1 MYTLRTTLHF
11 TMLAVLAGAAASCA
25 DSPAAPPAAVQPALL
40 ARSTDVSPLECPAAP
55 ATSSTTTIGALGGVL
70 EAGGHRVIIPANAV
84 LMPTRFTM
92 TVPASRYVEVDVKA
106 AGLEHFEFLQ
116 PVVLSLSYARCTRA
130 DIDRGNLRI
139 YYVDSGTREILEDKG
154 GVDNKL
160 TRTVTTATDHFSGYL
175 IGQGRSGDSG
185 GDGSN

>member
-1 MYTLRTTLHF
+1 MYTLRTTLRF
-11 TMLAVLAGAAASCA
+11 ALLATLAGAAASCA
-25 DSPAAPPAAVQPALL
+25 DSPAALPAPGAPASL
-40 ARSTDVSPLECPAAP
+40 ARFSGAAPLECPVST
-55 ATSSTTTIGALGGVL
+55 ATSATATIGAHGGIL

-84 LMPTRFTM
+84 LFPTRFTM

-116 PVVLSLSYARCTRA
+116 PVVMSLSYARCTRT
-130 DIDRGNLRI
+130 DIDRESLRI
-139 YYVDSGTREILEDKG
+139 YYVDSQTREILEDKG

-160 TRTVTTATDHFSGYL
+160 TRTVTTVTDHFSGYL